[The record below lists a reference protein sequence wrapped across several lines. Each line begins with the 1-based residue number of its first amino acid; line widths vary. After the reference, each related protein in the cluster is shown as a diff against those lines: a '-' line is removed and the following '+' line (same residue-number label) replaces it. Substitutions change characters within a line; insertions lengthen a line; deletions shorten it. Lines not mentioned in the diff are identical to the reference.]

1 MSRTSSSDEN
11 SVESRQVIQ
20 TTRKVLAALEAL
32 NQHQALRVA
41 EMARLLELP
50 RTTTVRVLET
60 LRELKYVDR
69 RADDRRYHLTTRVLS
84 LSSGF
89 SENFGLVQLARPILD
104 ALCDELRWPVSL
116 SALSG
121 FALRVYYTTDART
134 PHMLF
139 RSVAGVD
146 MPLRRTS
153 SGVVHLAFCSDAAR
167 QLLLEGTRDEAAKGG
182 RTDAVLALELPATR
196 ARGWHYQDHSYV
208 ESPEFRGF
216 QDKEG
221 VMSVPVLRDGSLLA
235 ILSSRVIRRAVR
247 EDWLATVLAPRL
259 QRAAASIAAALEPT
273 RSAP

>member
-1 MSRTSSSDEN
+1 MTLHRSSSERA
-11 SVESRQVIQ
+11 VESRQVIQ

-41 EMARLLELP
+41 EMSRLLELP

-60 LRELKYVDR
+60 LRELRYVDR
-69 RADDRRYHLTTRVLS
+69 RDDDRRYHLTTRVLS

-89 SENFGLVQLARPILD
+89 SENFGLVQIARPILE
-104 ALCDELRWPVSL
+104 ALCDELRWPVTL

-121 FALRVYYTTDART
+121 FAVRVYHTTDART

-153 SGVVHLAFCSDAAR
+153 SGVIHLAFCSETAR
-167 QLLLEGTRDEAAKGG
+167 QLLLDGTRDEVAEGG
-182 RTDAVLALELPATR
+182 RSDAQFERELPATR

-208 ESPEFRGF
+208 DSPDFRGF

-221 VMSVPVLRDGSLLA
+221 VLSVPLLREGSLLA
-235 ILSSRVIRRAVR
+235 VLSSRVIRRAVR
-247 EDWLATVLAPRL
+247 EAWLAETLAPRL
-259 QRAAASIAAALEPT
+259 QRAAAQIVTALDAGP
-273 RSAP
+273 

>member
-1 MSRTSSSDEN
+1 MRPHPVAEN
-11 SVESRQVIQ
+11 AVESRQVIQ

-41 EMARLLELP
+41 EMARLLDLP

-60 LRELKYVDR
+60 LRNLKYVDR
-69 RADDRRYHLTTRVLS
+69 REDDRRYHLTTRVLS

-89 SENFGLVQLARPILD
+89 SESFGLVQVARPILD

-121 FALRVYYTTDART
+121 LAMRVFYTTDART

-139 RSVAGVD
+139 RSVAGID

-153 SGVVHLAFCSDAAR
+153 SGVVQLAFCADATR
-167 QLLLEGTRDEAAKGG
+167 QLLLDGTRDEIARGG
-182 RTDAVLALELPATR
+182 RTDVQFELDLPAAR
-196 ARGWHYQDHSYV
+196 ARGWHYQDHSFV
-208 ESPEFRGF
+208 DSPEFRGF

-221 VMSVPVLRDGSLLA
+221 VMSVPVLRDGVLMA
-235 ILSSRVIRRAVR
+235 VLSSRVIRRAVR
-247 EDWLATVLAPRL
+247 EDWLAGVLAPRL
-259 QRAAASIAAALEPT
+259 RVAAAVIANAKNGAAT
-273 RSAP
+273 AT

>member
-1 MSRTSSSDEN
+1 M
-11 SVESRQVIQ
+11 ESRQVIQ

-89 SENFGLVQLARPILD
+89 NENFGLVRIAQPILD

-121 FALRVYYTTDART
+121 FALRVFHTTDAHT

-139 RSVAGVD
+139 RSVAGTD

-153 SGVVHLAFCSDAAR
+153 SGMVHLAFCSDAAR
-167 QLLLEGTRDEAAKGG
+167 QLLLDGTRDEVAKGG
-182 RTDAVLALELPATR
+182 RSEALFDVELPATR
-196 ARGWHYQDHSYV
+196 ARGWFYQDHSYV
-208 ESPEFRGF
+208 DSPEFQGF

-221 VMSVPVLRDGSLLA
+221 VMSVPVLRDGALLA
-235 ILSSRVIRRAVR
+235 ILSCRVIRRAVR
-247 EDWLATVLAPRL
+247 EEWLGRVLAPRL
-259 QRAAASIAAALEPT
+259 KIAAMSIAAAMEPAGT
-273 RSAP
+273 APRGR